1 MTTSTPSA
9 GADTPASPLFTRQAP
24 LLEYTD
30 LAAHLAATADAATVR
45 TLLTIS
51 RQPAADRIAAALD
64 ERTDL
69 PVEAL
74 ALLVAVRP
82 GLRSAT
88 TRLKE
93 HLFPAG
99 RGCHRFTRAI
109 AALAHRPESL
119 ELDFTADERFAEA
132 AAEADPGAVL
142 GVLTDALAAPRL
154 DLRREE
160 GLRALT
166 VARAARGH
174 ISDPLAH
181 AARQVLER
189 TRLAALTDPLLRRRA
204 ALLEDLSRHTGGLTR
219 ALQVWFDDLV
229 AGVGTPEQARAASE
243 YLDRACAHLAAAHH
257 GDHHGD
263 HAALPGQRWQQVTAT
278 ARAART
284 ARAHHERWRQAWH
297 DTLITA
303 DGSRWADVQRPLVT
317 AYNLL
322 TVHAREVCG
331 DLPAP
336 PTPAQCWASDPSGRQ
351 LLHLAADHLTGCDGQ
366 RPLEHFDDALL
377 IAFTRALTKNH
388 RDKIPAALHIHAMI
402 AAVKAARSKAF
413 INDATADPRIGL
425 VIPMRDEAGRI
436 SAPSLQAPDGHD
448 AIGVKLAQLA
458 WLFDARPGARAH
470 VLLVDE
476 APDAA
481 SARAARA
488 VLETAPAHPQI
499 HISVATHPARIG
511 DSAKGGAVLWGLA
524 RLLNDGW
531 PILAYTDLDLT
542 YPLDQLGLLLHRLDQ
557 PGVGAVIG
565 SRRTGDAYGYYPPA
579 GPTPTATL
587 YRQAACEL
595 LGLEVGDPQ
604 AGFKAFSAPFL
615 RAVLPQ
621 VHDRQLSF
629 DTELLALVQRAG
641 GSITE
646 TGVCSLHRYT
656 EGLAAPR
663 DYDAMLAAVHAQATR
678 HGLDPATRATP
689 VYDRIRKAGSLHA
702 AAQSATP
709 ATPLLPLSPAPK

>member
-24 LLEYTD
+24 LPEFSD

-51 RQPAADRIAAALD
+51 RQPAADRIAAVLD

-93 HLFPAG
+93 HLFPTG

-132 AAEADPGAVL
+132 AVEADPGAVL
-142 GVLTDALAAPRL
+142 GVLTDALAVPRL

-189 TRLAALTDPLLRRRA
+189 TRLAALTDPLMRRRA
-204 ALLEDLSRHTGGLTR
+204 ALLEDLSSHTGGLTR

-229 AGVGTPEQARAASE
+229 AGVDTPEQARAASE
-243 YLDRACAHLAAAHH
+243 HLDRACAHLAAAH
-257 GDHHGD
+257 
-263 HAALPGQRWQQVTAT
+263 R
-278 ARAART
+278 
-284 ARAHHERWRQAWH
+284 
-297 DTLITA
+297 
-303 DGSRWADVQRPLVT
+303 
-317 AYNLL
+317 
-322 TVHAREVCG
+322 
-331 DLPAP
+331 
-336 PTPAQCWASDPSGRQ
+336 
-351 LLHLAADHLTGCDGQ
+351 LHLAADHLTGCDGQ
-366 RPLEHFDDALL
+366 RPLDHFDDALL

-388 RDKIPAALHIHAMI
+388 RDKIPAAVHIHAMI

-436 SAPSLQAPDGHD
+436 SAPSLQAPTALTPSASNSPSSPGCSTPGPAPARTCCSLTKHLMPHPP
-448 AIGVKLAQLA
+448 ARPAPCWRPPRPIRRSTSASPRTRPTSATAPKAEPCCGA
-458 WLFDARPGARAH
+458 WLG
-470 VLLVDE
+470 
-476 APDAA
+476 
-481 SARAARA
+481 
-488 VLETAPAHPQI
+488 
-499 HISVATHPARIG
+499 
-511 DSAKGGAVLWGLA
+511 
-524 RLLNDGW
+524 
-531 PILAYTDLDLT
+531 
-542 YPLDQLGLLLHRLDQ
+542 
-557 PGVGAVIG
+557 
-565 SRRTGDAYGYYPPA
+565 
-579 GPTPTATL
+579 
-587 YRQAACEL
+587 C
-595 LGLEVGDPQ
+595 
-604 AGFKAFSAPFL
+604 
-615 RAVLPQ
+615 
-621 VHDRQLSF
+621 
-629 DTELLALVQRAG
+629 
-641 GSITE
+641 
-646 TGVCSLHRYT
+646 
-656 EGLAAPR
+656 
-663 DYDAMLAAVHAQATR
+663 
-678 HGLDPATRATP
+678 
-689 VYDRIRKAGSLHA
+689 
-702 AAQSATP
+702 
-709 ATPLLPLSPAPK
+709 